1 MEKKKHVIA
10 LLYDFDKTLSPKDMQ
25 EYSFIPNMGM
35 SSSEFWSEANKISVK
50 NDMDRILAYMY
61 LMVRLAKKND
71 FPITK
76 ESFINLGKDVKLYK
90 GVSTW
95 FKRINDYGRELGVEI
110 EHYILSSGLKEIIE
124 GTSIA
129 SEFKKIYA
137 CEFHYN
143 NSGNADWPQ
152 QVVNFTTKTQFLFR
166 ISKGVLGV
174 LDDEQL
180 NRKIKDEERRVP
192 YQNMIYFGDGLTDV
206 PCMKLVKQYGGHS
219 IAIYRKSEI
228 KKVQPL
234 LKDERVD
241 FICEGDYSK
250 GSTLEEVVK
259 DIIRL
264 NAAKCDLNDIS
275 KQLLDE
281 QREKDE

>member
-95 FKRINDYGRELGVEI
+95 FKRINDYGKELGVEI

-143 NSGNADWPQ
+143 NFGNADWPQ

-264 NAAKCDLNDIS
+264 NAAKCDLSDIS

>member
-1 MEKKKHVIA
+1 MENKKHIIA
-10 LLYDFDKTLSPKDMQ
+10 LLYDFDKTLSPKYMQ

-35 SSSEFWSEANKISVK
+35 SADEFWSEANKVSVK

-76 ESFINLGKDVKLYK
+76 ESFQDLGKDVKLYK

-95 FKRINDYGRELGVEI
+95 FKRINDYGKELGVEI

-129 SEFKKIYA
+129 KEFKKIYA

-174 LDDEQL
+174 LDDEKL

-219 IAIYRKSEI
+219 IAIYRKSEM
-228 KKVQPL
+228 KKVEPL

-241 FICEGDYSK
+241 FICEGDYTK

-259 DIIRL
+259 DIIKL
-264 NAAKCDLNDIS
+264 NAAKCELSDVSKRQIS
-275 KQLLDE
+275 E
-281 QREKDE
+281 QKVSYE